1 MTTAEE
7 VIGAVVEDVEE
18 VFCEGCPELQRF
30 RGARDS
36 IGIQEEPDSFSCPY
50 EHPENLGCV
59 KHGIYITL
67 MTGAEMMAEA
77 MDDAREE

>member
-1 MTTAEE
+1 MLWSRTLRNFSAK
-7 VIGAVVEDVEE
+7 
-18 VFCEGCPELQRF
+18 
-30 RGARDS
+30 GARNS
-36 IGIQEEPDSFSCPY
+36 SGFGGHGIPLIQEEPDSFSCPY